1 MSGYNVNG
9 ERLEDD
15 YVLVGAVL
23 DASSNNNNY
32 LAMKQLLDIGKKRL
46 KNPNATITSAEFD
59 KATAGI
65 VCCMPKYN
73 PALYDGYP
81 FEILYSKNPTVQHGP
96 ASVTKI
102 LTISTGLPYVSDLSD
117 RITFIADD
125 IKPGSGAIF
134 EAGDIVTIRDLLFAI
149 MFWSSNTAAF
159 AFARYVGARLLNDQS
174 ASPADCVATFVAEM
188 NRVATGI
195 GCSGSSFDSPS
206 GYSVTN
212 LTTVSDLMKIT
223 IHASS
228 FRELDDVWN
237 KTTYTINILGDNPR
251 TETGTFSVTTNSTIN
266 ADYSVFGGKPGSLTL
281 DGNVFNGL
289 AMIAKPKTP

>member
-15 YVLVGAVL
+15 YILVGTVL
-23 DASSNNNNY
+23 DASSSSNSY

-46 KNPNATITSAEFD
+46 KNPNATIASTEFD

-65 VCCMPKYN
+65 VCCLPKYN
-73 PALYDGYP
+73 AALYDGYN
-81 FEILYSKNPTVQHGP
+81 FDILYSKNPAVQHGP

-125 IKPGSGAIF
+125 IKTGSGAIF
-134 EAGDIVTIRDLLFAI
+134 EAGDIVTIKDLLFAI

-159 AFARYVGARLLNDQS
+159 AFARYIGAKLLNDQS
-174 ASPADCVATFVAEM
+174 ASSADCVTAFVAEM
-188 NRVATGI
+188 NRVATSI

-206 GYSVTN
+206 GYSSTN
-212 LTTVSDLMKIT
+212 LTTVSDLLKIT

-237 KTTYTINILGDNPR
+237 KTTYTINIDGQNPR

-266 ADYSVFGGKPGSLTL
+266 ADYNVFGGKPGSLTL

>member
-15 YVLVGAVL
+15 YILVGAVL
-23 DASSNNNNY
+23 DAQSNNDNFV
-32 LAMKQLLDIGKKRL
+32 AMKQLLDIGKRRL
-46 KNPNATITSAEFD
+46 KNPNATIASTDFD

-65 VCCMPKYN
+65 ICCLPKYN
-73 PALYDGYP
+73 ASLYDG
-81 FEILYSKNPTVQHGP
+81 FSFDILYSKNKDVQHGP

-102 LTISTGLPYVSDLSD
+102 LTAVTGLPYVESLSE

-125 IKPGSGAIF
+125 IKTGSGAIF
-134 EAGDIVTIRDLLFAI
+134 EAGDIVTVGDILFAL

-159 AFARYVGARLLNDQS
+159 AFARHIGAKLLDEQNS
-174 ASPADCVATFVAEM
+174 SSADCVAAFIDEM
-188 NRVATGI
+188 NRVATSI
-195 GCSGSSFDSPS
+195 GCTGSAFDSPS
-206 GYSVTN
+206 GYSATN
-212 LTTVSDLMKIT
+212 MTTVNDLLKII

-228 FRELDDVWN
+228 FRELNDVWN
-237 KTTYTINILGDNPR
+237 KTTHTINIEGNNAR

-266 ADYSVFGGKPGSLTL
+266 ADYAVFGGKPGSLTL
-281 DGNVFNGL
+281 GGNTFNGL